1 MSHVA
6 VAAAQAHRLLNHGP
20 VTLVTS
26 AAAGRRNVMAAAWAM
41 PLDFEPPKVAL
52 VVDRSTL
59 TRELIEASGRFTL
72 NLPCRAQ
79 APTTLAVGSVSG
91 RETDKF
97 ARFGL
102 ATLPGSRGEA
112 PLLAGCVGWLECR
125 VIDTPDNQQ
134 RFDLFLAEVEAAW
147 ADPEVFRDG
156 RWHFETAPAAK
167 RTLHY
172 VAGGAFY
179 ATGEALELATDA
191 G

>member
-1 MSHVA
+1 MQPARRHSRPLRSA
-6 VAAAQAHRLLNHGP
+6 SQA
-20 VTLVTS
+20 
-26 AAAGRRNVMAAAWAM
+26 
-41 PLDFEPPKVAL
+41 PPKVAL

-79 APTTLAVGSVSG
+79 AQTTLDVGSVSG
-91 RETDKF
+91 REVDKF

-112 PLLAGCVGWLECR
+112 PLVAGCVGWLECR
-125 VIDTPDNQQ
+125 VIDMPENRQ
-134 RFDLFLAEVEAAW
+134 RFDLFLAEVDAAW
-147 ADPEVFRDG
+147 ADPEIFGDG
-156 RWHFETAPAAK
+156 RWRFETAPADK

-179 ATGEALELATDA
+179 ATGEALELAT
-191 G
+191 